1 MKKNYMT
8 PVARIIEMHVE
19 SDLLTA
25 SFNGKTPEEGDGS
38 DLNSNRREGFFGGG
52 MWDNM

>member
-1 MKKNYMT
+1 MKKNYKT

-25 SFNGKTPEEGDGS
+25 SFNGETPGEGDGT
-38 DLNSNRREGFFGGG
+38 DLNSNRRQGFGGG
-52 MWDNM
+52 MWDEM